1 MAFSKTF
8 IDFFFVESFV
18 NVNIGAGND
27 FNFLRYSFLLNNSP
41 MSKKIW
47 EIIIVVFSELGS
59 NDKISFFRK
68 LTSPLYS
75 GRSYFLILERL
86 LMLSSLLKKFIWKT
100 GRLLQVSWTSSAFLF
115 HIKFCLA
122 KSNRTFQSN
131 TNIASFFICFLFL
144 LKFFSFSCTIIIYC
158 K

>member
-47 EIIIVVFSELGS
+47 KIIIVVFLELGS
-59 NDKISFFRK
+59 NDKIFFFRK
-68 LTSPLYS
+68 LTSPFYS

-86 LMLSSLLKKFIWKT
+86 LMLSSLLKKIYLKNWMITTGKLNQLCIFISYKV
-100 GRLLQVSWTSSAFLF
+100 LLG
-115 HIKFCLA
+115 
-122 KSNRTFQSN
+122 
-131 TNIASFFICFLFL
+131 
-144 LKFFSFSCTIIIYC
+144 
-158 K
+158 